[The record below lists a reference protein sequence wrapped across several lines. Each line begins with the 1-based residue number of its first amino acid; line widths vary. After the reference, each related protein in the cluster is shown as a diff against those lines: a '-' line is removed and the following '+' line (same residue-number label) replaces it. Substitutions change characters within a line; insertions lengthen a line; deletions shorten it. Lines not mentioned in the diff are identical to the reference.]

1 MQLPL
6 WIGFSLSLSFLLRGR
21 LRLLIPIVLGLWF
34 LVPAVGSSTIT
45 GVSSGPLALHAASW
59 LVISIFLTQLLHDPR
74 TLQRTLA
81 KHFFVFLA
89 LALVISAATLA
100 SGTSPAGGGT
110 LLLVDQII
118 VPVLFFLLLLSESL
132 RGPGLVQFLRALLL
146 GLVAL
151 VCIIAGLQWLNHDVM
166 FYRSGYAT
174 QYWFNPEADRWMGTL
189 DQPLALSLVVS
200 VAAPLVAGLKSLAL
214 KILLLVLMIIG
225 VLISQSRVGL
235 AAVGISV
242 LVVLLFSRH
251 GFWIKATM
259 LVILA
264 GAVIALISSP
274 LIEGVATRLADDTGS
289 AEARAL
295 ALEYFLT
302 QWSDYAVA
310 GFGIGSSYRVA
321 VMAGLETSFENP
333 ILMYSIDFGIL
344 FAALYFGTML
354 FLVIRN
360 AGRHSYRG
368 ITLAGFLAVIVPQT
382 YSSLATR
389 SAAGIVVWT
398 VLAMVVIAGD
408 ELRQRRRI
416 EREEA
421 SEARAARH
429 AAAME
434 QRIPVSRQ

>member
-6 WIGFSLSLSFLLRGR
+6 WIGISLSLSFLLKGR
-21 LRLLIPIVLGLWF
+21 LRLLIAMVLGLWF

-45 GVSSGPLALHAASW
+45 GVSSGPLAFHAASW

-89 LALVISAATLA
+89 LGLVIAAASLA

-151 VCIIAGLQWLNHDVM
+151 VCIVAGFQWLNHDVM
-166 FYRSGYAT
+166 FYSSGYAT
-174 QYWFNPEADRWMGTL
+174 QYWFNPETDRWMGTL

-200 VAAPLVAGLKSLAL
+200 VAAPLTAGLKNLAL

-251 GFWIKATM
+251 RVWLKATM

-274 LIEGVATRLADDTGS
+274 LIVGVATRLADDTGS

-302 QWSDYAVA
+302 QWSNYAVA
-310 GFGIGSSYRVA
+310 GYGIGSSYRVA

-333 ILMYSIDFGIL
+333 ILMYSIDFGIF

-354 FLVIRN
+354 FLVVRN

-408 ELRQRRRI
+408 ELLQRRRI

-421 SEARAARH
+421 AEARAARH

-434 QRIPVSRQ
+434 QRMVSRQ